1 MAEDKYLETARK
13 LFGESIKMAMEE
25 RKIGINQLS
34 ELSGVN
40 KQQLYKVLNG
50 EKFHIDTY
58 LRLARPLKIH
68 IEFSAMSAENNIH
81 TMGNEKTIHPN

>member
-1 MAEDKYLETARK
+1 MGDDNEYLKVARK
-13 LFGESIKMAMEE
+13 QFGASIKMVMEE
-25 RKIGINQLS
+25 RKIGVNQLS

-50 EKFHIDTY
+50 EGFNIDTY
-58 LRLARPLKIH
+58 LRLARHLKIH

-81 TMGNEKTIHPN
+81 TMGGNDIQTN

>member
-1 MAEDKYLETARK
+1 MEDYLLAARK
-13 LFGESIKMAMEE
+13 LFGESIKMVMEE
-25 RKIGINQLS
+25 RKIGVNQLS

-40 KQQLYKVLNG
+40 KQQMYKVLNG

-58 LRLARPLKIH
+58 LRLARHLKIH

-81 TMGNEKTIHPN
+81 TMGKNDIQPN